1 MTVSQANA
9 LLGLTCLEH
18 YINYTVFFVLEGKKM
33 KSGSQ
38 TLIIFLGSVL
48 IFGISSAN
56 AQVYI
61 AFGDSIT
68 WGNGDDNLANGKGFP
83 PILSQLLGSK
93 VINAGEVGD
102 KSKDGVIKISTVLS
116 NYPNATHVLI
126 QFGTNDARASDSVSV
141 ENYKTNITQIISTVK
156 DAGKR
161 PLLAKIPIQFR
172 GEGSFKPPCDAAS
185 AQTVNQRIREYNKA
199 VEQLITENNLEV
211 ALGHPLTPPDFYSYF
226 EKKPIDSHGKSIEF
240 SDCIHPNDAGYKSM
254 AVQWKAAL
262 QVPPALKTP
271 KNLKIIQ

>member
-1 MTVSQANA
+1 
-9 LLGLTCLEH
+9 
-18 YINYTVFFVLEGKKM
+18 M
-33 KSGSQ
+33 KSGFQ
-38 TLIIFLGSVL
+38 TLLIFVGSVF

-68 WGNGDDNLANGKGFP
+68 WGVGDDNLTNGKGFP
-83 PILSQLLGSK
+83 PILSQLIGSI
-93 VINAGEVGD
+93 VINAGDIGD
-102 KSKDGVIKISTVLS
+102 MSKDGVNKISTVLS
-116 NYPNATHVLI
+116 NNPNATHVLI

-141 ENYKTNITQIISTVK
+141 ENYKTNISKIISAVE

-161 PLLAKIPIQFR
+161 PLLAKIPILYK
-172 GEGSFKPPCDAAS
+172 GKDSMKPPCDAAS
-185 AQTVNQRIREYNKA
+185 ASAKAVNQRIREYNKV
-199 VEQLITENNLEV
+199 VEQLITEYNLEV
-211 ALGHPLTPPDFYSYF
+211 APGHPLTSPDFYSYF
-226 EKKPIDSHGKSIEF
+226 EKTLIDSDGKSLEF

-271 KNLKIIQ
+271 KNPKIIQ